1 MRASIVVPIAVLV
14 AAAVVIAV
22 VQGIVALLGFLL
34 VAAIGL
40 GFLVWIVGW
49 DGLVRSVRR
58 R

>member
-1 MRASIVVPIAVLV
+1 MRASIVLPIAVLV
-14 AAAVVIAV
+14 ATAVAIAV
-22 VQGIVALLGFLL
+22 VQGVVALLGFLF

-49 DGLVRSVRR
+49 GDLVRSVRR

>member
-1 MRASIVVPIAVLV
+1 VRPSILAPVALVV
-14 AAAVVIAV
+14 AAAVAIAV
-22 VQGIVALLGFLL
+22 VEGVVALLGFLV

-49 DGLVRSVRR
+49 GELRRSARR